1 MKLLTRREVIPFL
14 QERFRDK
21 CLIWHSNP
29 GVFKTCYSIFP
40 CDCGFI
46 ASKEEEQ
53 EDNGHIL
60 NPSWD
65 TLAVWSWAHHLSISL
80 LVSFVERK
88 GAGIK
93 SRPGLPR
100 WCHGKESACQCRR
113 RKRHRFNPSV
123 GKIPWSREW
132 QPTPVFLP
140 EKSHIQR
147 SLAGYSPWGCKE
159 SATTHTLKSTPT

>member
-29 GVFKTCYSIFP
+29 GVFKTCYPIFP

-53 EDNGHIL
+53 EDNGQIL
-60 NPSWD
+60 TPSWD
-65 TLAVWSWAHHLSISL
+65 TLALWCWAHHLSILL

-93 SRPGLPR
+93 IRPGLPR
-100 WCHGKESACQCRR
+100 WCSGKESAYQCCKH
-113 RKRHRFNPSV
+113 KRYRFSPSA
-123 GKIPWSREW
+123 GKIPWSVILIMHSSIFAWKIPYAEEPGRL
-132 QPTPVFLP
+132 QSMGL
-140 EKSHIQR
+140 QR
-147 SLAGYSPWGCKE
+147 VDHNI
-159 SATTHTLKSTPT
+159 HT